1 MEKKQLSFHENFLVL
16 SVVTSS
22 DKFVYEDDCYF
33 LDVKYKID
41 CIDIIYRIKLSDLK
55 NIKIKD
61 KEQFSLKVGKDNQ
74 VSIKFKIHKEDF
86 QSDEKG
92 NTTVKLYYKTDNLS
106 VSCKL
111 VEQKPC
117 YILSKM
123 QSTKPKVK
131 EGQKRD
137 EQKKKYPKGKWV
149 IDHPYQGGA
158 FSPR

>member
-1 MEKKQLSFHENFLVL
+1 MEKKHLSFHENLLVL

-22 DKFVYEDDCYF
+22 DKFVYEDDSYF
-33 LDVKYKID
+33 FDIKYIID
-41 CIDIIYRIKLSDLK
+41 HIDIVCRIKLSELK
-55 NIKIKD
+55 NIKIKE
-61 KEQFSLKVGKDNQ
+61 KEQFSLKLGKDNQ

-92 NTTVKLYYKTDNLS
+92 NTTVKIYYKTDNLS

-123 QSTKPKVK
+123 QSTKPEVK
-131 EGQKRD
+131 EGQKK
-137 EQKKKYPKGKWV
+137 EEKKYPKGKWA